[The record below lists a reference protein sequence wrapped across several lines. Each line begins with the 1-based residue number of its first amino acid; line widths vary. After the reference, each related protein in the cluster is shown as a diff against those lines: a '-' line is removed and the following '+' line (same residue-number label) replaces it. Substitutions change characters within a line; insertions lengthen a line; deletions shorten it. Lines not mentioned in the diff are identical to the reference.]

1 MTSMFKTVTMLDKYV
16 DRYVCIINSHLVT
29 IVACLIL
36 VKIWIKC
43 CQNFIYSEFEKYI

>member
-1 MTSMFKTVTMLDKYV
+1 MFETVTILDKYV
-16 DRYVCIINSHLVT
+16 DRYVCIINSHMIM

-43 CQNFIYSEFEKYI
+43 CQNFIKTIFRI